1 MPYDLKEPVWNGNID
16 PEEIRDADED
26 EQMSQISITSGR
38 YYSVA
43 CGPDIEFYKK
53 KLKESRECLNL
64 PDDYDIPN
72 CEWNIK
78 KCPEEGFLKWF
89 RGDEEAFD
97 IGYPYRIDSGESPDD
112 VMYSFAERH
121 GITSNLHCR
130 RPNNLKLKSIEITPE
145 LRKELRETRVEF
157 YKNHYEYYMDN
168 GICEAPDEGICVENC
183 CSFEKIDSCYCGFN
197 KNKYA
202 CILTPCCRH
211 KMHLRCLYAWKE
223 RKETA
228 CGGILGRAEDIA
240 EHCPYCRANWVDY
253 GNSFYPAQ

>member
-43 CGPDIEFYKK
+43 CGPD
-53 KLKESRECLNL
+53 
-64 PDDYDIPN
+64 
-72 CEWNIK
+72 
-78 KCPEEGFLKWF
+78 
-89 RGDEEAFD
+89 
-97 IGYPYRIDSGESPDD
+97 
-112 VMYSFAERH
+112 
-121 GITSNLHCR
+121 
-130 RPNNLKLKSIEITPE
+130 
-145 LRKELRETRVEF
+145 
-157 YKNHYEYYMDN
+157 N
-168 GICEAPDEGICVENC
+168 GICEAPDDEFCVENC
-183 CSFEKIDSCYCGFN
+183 CSFEKIDSCYCGFD

-253 GNSFYPAQ
+253 GSSFYPAQ